1 MENLQNRLYFHV
13 LQEGFLLGDVVSHV
27 TDTISDSQIRGE
39 KTETLISEYINR
51 LKCGF
56 SGKGIVLC
64 TLLNARLFKVPYA
77 Y

>member
-1 MENLQNRLYFHV
+1 MESQQNRLYHYV

-39 KTETLISEYINR
+39 KMETLISKYVNR

-56 SGKGIVLC
+56 PGEGIFLYSI
-64 TLLNARLFKVPYA
+64 LLT
-77 Y
+77 